1 MALNHTKSLQ
11 ELFEYFPVDLN
22 PPENL
27 PSIPITGIQAD
38 SRLIKPGNLFVA
50 LAGLHS
56 DGHTYISHAVERG
69 AAAVVGMHAQI
80 PCPVP
85 YLLVKDTRPA
95 LAHLAAAFY
104 NYPARKMCI
113 IGVTGTDGKTTTC
126 NLIYRILLAAGYKS
140 GVITSVNAV
149 IGDEVLDTGFHVTTP
164 ESLDVQRYLHQMVS
178 NGLTHAVLES
188 TSHGLDQDRVT
199 ACEFDIAVYT
209 NITHEH
215 LDYHK
220 TFINYRQAKARLL
233 RELSLTFPKQAGNPR
248 LAVLNRDDDSYDFLH
263 SVNTQNEASYGIC
276 KDADIKAEKYWQDP
290 ERLHIQ
296 LHTTKGRLRLDSA
309 LLGDFNVYNILAAY
323 TAAVVGLGI
332 SAEVACEGIASL
344 EAVSGRMEKISLGQN
359 FLAFVDFAHTPNAL
373 LNALRTAKS
382 LSNGKVIAVFG
393 SAGLRDRQKRRLM
406 AENSIVNAD
415 STILT
420 AEDPRTES
428 LDEIL
433 AEMADAAISK
443 GGVEGNNFW
452 RIPDRGEAIRF
463 ALSLAQP
470 GDVVIACGKGHEQSM
485 CFGEIEYYWDD
496 RVAMRAGLAELLGIS
511 GPIAPVLPTALK

>member
-1 MALNHTKSLQ
+1 MALNHTKSLH

-50 LAGLHS
+50 LVGLHS
-56 DGHTYISHAVERG
+56 DGHTYIPHAVERG
-69 AAAVVGMHAQI
+69 AAAVVGMY
-80 PCPVP
+80 PPGSCPVP
-85 YLLVKDTRPA
+85 YLYVKDTRPA

-126 NLIYRILLAAGYKS
+126 NLIYRILLAAGYKC
-140 GVITSVNAV
+140 GIITSVNAV

-164 ESLDVQRYLHQMVS
+164 ESLDVQRYLYQMVS
-178 NGLTHAVLES
+178 AGLTHAVLES

-220 TFINYRQAKARLL
+220 TYENYRQAKAQLL
-233 RELSLTFPKQAGNPR
+233 GELSLTFPKQGGNPR
-248 LAVLNRDDDSYDFLH
+248 LAVLNRDDASYDFLH
-263 SVNTQNEASYGIC
+263 SINTQNETSYGIRNN
-276 KDADIKAEKYWQDP
+276 ADIKAEKYWQD
-290 ERLHIQ
+290 EEGLHIQ
-296 LHTTKGRLRLDSA
+296 LRTTNDRLQLDSH

-323 TAAVVGLGI
+323 TATVVGLGI
-332 SAEVACEGIASL
+332 SPETAYEGIASL
-344 EAVSGRMEKISLGQN
+344 DAVSGRMERISLGQD

-373 LNALRTAKS
+373 INALRTAKS
-382 LSNGKVIAVFG
+382 LSKGKVIAVFG

-406 AENSIVNAD
+406 AESSIETAD
-415 STILT
+415 FTILT

-428 LDEIL
+428 LDAIL

-443 GGVEGNNFW
+443 GGEEGKNFW

-485 CFGEIEYYWDD
+485 AFGEIEYFWDD
-496 RVAMRAGLAELLGIS
+496 RVAMRASLAQLLGIA
-511 GPIAPVLPTALK
+511 GPDSPELPTALK